1 MNKKNN
7 IDRVHDDVFN
17 SIKTL
22 MDKARNEVAREVN
35 HQEIKTKKS

>member
-1 MNKKNN
+1 MNKENN

-22 MDKARNEVAREVN
+22 MDNAADLVKDP
-35 HQEIKTKKS
+35 